1 MVAPIL
7 AGMDA
12 VEALEQLGGIARAA
26 DIVALSSRRRLR
38 TAVSNKAVIHV
49 DRDRY
54 ALPVTD
60 LGRRLAVKHNLHLT
74 HLSAALHHGWEVRT
88 SPGVPHLLLPS
99 GQEQPTNRA
108 RFWTYDARRE
118 ELDGWSTGPLLT
130 VMLCARD
137 LPFADAL
144 TVADS
149 ALRHES
155 VAHHELV
162 TASRTWRGGNKEK
175 VQKVAA
181 YANRRAANAFE
192 SSLRA
197 ITVEAGYEF
206 VPQFKVEVG
215 RLTAQP
221 DLVDPIN
228 GIIIE
233 ADSWSFHADK
243 EAHDRDCER
252 YTMLTADGWLVL
264 RFTYDQVMYQPDYV
278 RACIARA
285 LTLRRAT
292 AA

>member
-1 MVAPIL
+1 
-7 AGMDA
+7 MDA

-38 TAVSNKAVIHV
+38 TAVSNKVIVHV

-88 SPGVPHLLLPS
+88 TPSLPHLLLPS
-99 GQEQPTNRA
+99 GQDRPTSKA
-108 RFWTYDARRE
+108 RFWTYDARRD

-137 LPFADAL
+137 LPFAGAL

-149 ALRHES
+149 ALRHGS
-155 VAHHELV
+155 VTHEELV
-162 TASRTWRGGNKEK
+162 AASQTWRDGNRAQ
-175 VQKVAA
+175 VQKVAVH
-181 YANRRAANAFE
+181 ANGLAANAFE
-192 SSLRA
+192 SGLRA
-197 ITVEAGYEF
+197 ITAAAGYEF
-206 VPQFKVEVG
+206 VPQYEVRVG
-215 RLTAQP
+215 ALTLHP

-228 GIIIE
+228 GIILE
-233 ADSWSFHADK
+233 ADSWGFHADR
-243 EAHDRDCER
+243 EAHDRDCQR
-252 YTMLTADGWLVL
+252 YTMLAADGWIVL
-264 RFTYDQVMYQPDYV
+264 RFTYDQVMFQPDYV
-278 RACIARA
+278 LRCIEMALSQRAV
-285 LTLRRAT
+285 